1 LTSPQLISIHAV
13 SPAERDMV
21 LKLTET
27 RSSKRTKFLCHERS
41 AAQAE

>member
-1 LTSPQLISIHAV
+1 MSIHAV
-13 SPAERDMV
+13 SPAERAMV

-27 RSSKRTKFLCHERS
+27 RSSRRTKFLCHERS